1 VGTLIFRGVSD
12 MNENI
17 LQQLKS
23 AKQHLKDTYNVSRI
37 GVFGSYARGEED
49 GESDVDL
56 IVEFVD
62 VPGLREFFGTEE
74 YLEKLLQRKIDIVR
88 EKAIRPELKDQILSE
103 VIYI

>member
-1 VGTLIFRGVSD
+1 

-17 LQQLKS
+17 LLQLQS
-23 AKQHLKDTYNVSRI
+23 VKQYLKDTYNVSRI

-49 GESDVDL
+49 SESDVDL
-56 IVEFVD
+56 IVEFAE

-74 YLEKLLQRKIDIVR
+74 YLEKLLQRKIDLVR
-88 EKAIRPELKDQILSE
+88 EKAIRPELRDQILSE

>member
-1 VGTLIFRGVSD
+1 

-17 LQQLKS
+17 LLQLQS
-23 AKQHLKDTYNVSRI
+23 VKQYLKDTYNVSRI

-49 GESDVDL
+49 SESDVDL
-56 IVEFVD
+56 IVEFAE

-74 YLEKLLQRKIDIVR
+74 YLEKLLQRKIDLVR

>member
-1 VGTLIFRGVSD
+1 

>member
-1 VGTLIFRGVSD
+1 

-74 YLEKLLQRKIDIVR
+74 YLEKLLQRKIDLVR

>member
-1 VGTLIFRGVSD
+1 

-17 LQQLKS
+17 LLQLKS
-23 AKQHLKDTYNVSRI
+23 AKQYLKDTYNVSRI
-37 GVFGSYARGEED
+37 GVFGSYARGEEG

-74 YLEKLLQRKIDIVR
+74 YLEKLLQRKIDLVR

>member
-1 VGTLIFRGVSD
+1 

-17 LQQLKS
+17 LLQLQS
-23 AKQHLKDTYNVSRI
+23 VKQYLKDTYNVSRI

-49 GESDVDL
+49 SGSDVDL
-56 IVEFVD
+56 IVEFAE

-74 YLEKLLQRKIDIVR
+74 YLEKLLQRKIDLVR
-88 EKAIRPELKDQILSE
+88 EKAIRPELRDQILSE